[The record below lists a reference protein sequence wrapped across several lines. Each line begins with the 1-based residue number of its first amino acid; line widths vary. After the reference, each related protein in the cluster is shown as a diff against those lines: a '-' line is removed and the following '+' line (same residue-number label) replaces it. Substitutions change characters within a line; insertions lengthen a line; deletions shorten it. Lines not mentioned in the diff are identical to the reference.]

1 MTTRKAILAAA
12 VLLACGPVLKGTA
25 SAATAQVDFKR
36 FLSTPAGAA
45 GVAAAVAGLGTCDT
59 PINWEYGFDETLG
72 DVSTDVLFLGC
83 TETIDG
89 EDDPFEKS
97 VVAKFM
103 FLDGKPS
110 LVSLQYLP

>member
-1 MTTRKAILAAA
+1 MTIRKAIFAAVTLLAAGSTFTGPA
-12 VLLACGPVLKGTA
+12 LADTA
-25 SAATAQVDFKR
+25 RVDFVR

-59 PINWEYGFDETLG
+59 PINWEYGYDEELG
-72 DVSTDVLFLGC
+72 KVSADVLFLGC